1 MGEKKEAFPTSQIF
15 QNFKVP
21 RIEKHL
27 LSVLKAILY
36 LIFTLFFQQ
45 SFPVPAIERE
55 RERVNEIKT

>member
-1 MGEKKEAFPTSQIF
+1 MGGKKEDFPTSQIF
-15 QNFKVP
+15 HNFNVP

-27 LSVLKAILY
+27 LSVLAILY